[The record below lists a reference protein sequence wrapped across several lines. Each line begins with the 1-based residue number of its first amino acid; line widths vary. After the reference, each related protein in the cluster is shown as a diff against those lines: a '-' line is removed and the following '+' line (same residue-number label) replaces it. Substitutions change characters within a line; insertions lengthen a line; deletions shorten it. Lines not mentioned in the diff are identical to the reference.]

1 MRLRLTVATILLSG
15 ALGASA
21 LEIDYSAQRDPGL
34 KACDAHLFSGNRG
47 EAERC
52 YGALLSSSQ
61 DARVRGEASWSLGD
75 PQTANSYFQT
85 AIEIYPEDAYAR
97 ARWGRLYL
105 ATHQNS
111 EAVELFQEAL
121 ELQEEQVD
129 AMLGLASVAAGQFE
143 DRSRE
148 LVDQAIAAYP
158 DRLDA
163 RLLKARMILEEGNLE
178 EADAIL
184 EAALDIVERT
194 DVVPLEFYALYAA
207 RDLLHGVTDSPW
219 TTRALEMNPEYG
231 EIYSVPAHFY
241 VITRRYR
248 QAIELYEQAVE
259 TQPNLWSAHA
269 ELGVNLLRE
278 NRMAE
283 AQRHLQ
289 IAYRG
294 DPFSAQIVNTLRLI
308 DSFDN
313 FQVIERIPAEG
324 EEAEHPGMI
333 LRLHKDEAAVLEP
346 YVSDLVNDAIAT
358 FSERYQFD
366 LKEPVIVELYP
377 EHDDFAVRTSGLPG
391 IGLLGVAF
399 GYLVAMDSPSGRD
412 EGDFHWGTTLWHEL
426 AHIFTLEATDHLVP
440 RWFSEGVSVYEEW
453 STGPLPG
460 RHIPLHVLQAIDEDK
475 LLSIT
480 ELDRGFIRPTYEG
493 QVMVSYMQAGLV
505 CQYIADRWG
514 QQGLVDVLNGFGEGL
529 TTPEVLEPALGITA
543 DAFDQGFDEF
553 LQRELGATLANL
565 STWQEQVGEA
575 LESLS
580 SEDWL
585 DAIEAADRAIANYPD
600 HVSDNSAY
608 LIKARAHEELQ
619 EIDLA
624 TSALEDYWRRGG
636 YEPTALKRLATWL
649 AEDGRTAAAV
659 EVMTD
664 ALKVAPLDDETHID
678 LGGWLLAEQKPLE
691 ALREYEASLAMN
703 PHDQAAAHYRL
714 ATAYQQLEDQART
727 LEHVLYALEI
737 APHYREAQQ
746 LLLEIAR

>member
-1 MRLRLTVATILLSG
+1 MRLRLTAASILLSG
-15 ALGASA
+15 VSGVSA
-21 LEIDYSAQRDPGL
+21 LEIDYSAERDPGL
-34 KACDAHLFSGNRG
+34 KACDAHLYSGNRG
-47 EAERC
+47 EADRC

-61 DARVRGEASWSLGD
+61 DARVRGEAAWSLGD
-75 PQTANSYFQT
+75 LQTANSYFQT
-85 AIEIYPEDAYAR
+85 AIEIYPEDAHAR
-97 ARWGRLYL
+97 ARWGQLYL

-111 EAVELFQEAL
+111 EAMELFQEAL
-121 ELQEEQVD
+121 ELQEGQVD
-129 AMLGLASVAAGQFE
+129 AMLGLASVAAGRFE

-148 LVDQAIAAYP
+148 LVDEAIESYP

-178 EADAIL
+178 EADDVL
-184 EAALDIVERT
+184 EDARDVVERT
-194 DVVPLEFYALYAA
+194 DVVPLEFYALSAA
-207 RDLLHGVTDSPW
+207 RDLLHGVTESPW
-219 TTRALEMNPEYG
+219 TSRALEMNSQYG

-248 QAIELYEQAVE
+248 QAIELYERAVE
-259 TQPNLWSAHA
+259 TQPNLWSAHS

-278 NRMAE
+278 NRIDE
-283 AQRHLQ
+283 AQRHLE

-324 EEAEHPGMI
+324 EEAAHPGVI
-333 LRLHKDEAAVLEP
+333 LRLHKDEAAVLDP
-346 YVSDLVNDAIAT
+346 YVSDIVNDAIAT
-358 FSERYQFD
+358 FSERYQFE
-366 LKEPVIVELYP
+366 LEEPVIVELYP

-399 GYLVAMDSPSGRD
+399 GYLVAMDSPTGRD

-460 RHIPLHVLQAIDEDK
+460 RHIPLHVLEAIEEDK

-514 QQGLVDVLNGFGEGL
+514 QQGLVDVLNGFGDGL
-529 TTPEVLEPALGITA
+529 TTAEVLEPALGITA
-543 DAFDQGFDEF
+543 DAFDQGFDGF
-553 LQRELGATLANL
+553 LQRELGATLDNVSA
-565 STWQEQVGEA
+565 WQEQVSDA
-575 LESLS
+575 LTSLS
-580 SEDWL
+580 SENWL
-585 DAIEAADRAIANYPD
+585 DAIDAADRAIANYPD
-600 HVSDNSAY
+600 HVAENSAY
-608 LIKARAHEELQ
+608 LIKARGHEELEQ
-619 EIDLA
+619 TDLSI
-624 TSALEDYWRRGG
+624 SALESYWRRGG
-636 YEPTALKRLATWL
+636 YEPTALKRLAKWL
-649 AEDGRTAAAV
+649 AESGRVADAID
-659 EVMTD
+659 VMSD
-664 ALKVAPLDDETHID
+664 ALLVSPLDDETHVE
-678 LGGWLLAEQKPLE
+678 LGGWLLAEQQSLD

-714 ATAYQQLEDQART
+714 ATAYQQLEDQAKT

>member
-1 MRLRLTVATILLSG
+1 MRLRLTAASILLSG
-15 ALGASA
+15 VSGVSA
-21 LEIDYSAQRDPGL
+21 LEIDYSAERDPGL
-34 KACDAHLFSGNRG
+34 KACDAHLYSGNRG
-47 EAERC
+47 EADRC

-61 DARVRGEASWSLGD
+61 DARVRGEAAWSLGD
-75 PQTANSYFQT
+75 LQTANSYFQT
-85 AIEIYPEDAYAR
+85 AIEIYPEDAHAR
-97 ARWGRLYL
+97 ARWGQLYL

-111 EAVELFQEAL
+111 EAMELFQEAL
-121 ELQEEQVD
+121 ELQEGQVD
-129 AMLGLASVAAGQFE
+129 AMLGLASVAAGRFE

-148 LVDQAIAAYP
+148 LVDEAIESYP

-178 EADAIL
+178 EADDVL
-184 EAALDIVERT
+184 EDARDVVERT
-194 DVVPLEFYALYAA
+194 DVAPLEFYALSAA
-207 RDLLHGVTDSPW
+207 RDLLHGVTESPW
-219 TTRALEMNPEYG
+219 TSRALEMNSQYG

-248 QAIELYEQAVE
+248 QAIELYERAVE
-259 TQPNLWSAHA
+259 TQPNLWSAHS

-278 NRMAE
+278 NRIDE
-283 AQRHLQ
+283 AQRHLE

-324 EEAEHPGMI
+324 EEAAHPGVI
-333 LRLHKDEAAVLEP
+333 LRLHKDEAAVLDP
-346 YVSDLVNDAIAT
+346 YVSDIVNDAIAT
-358 FSERYQFD
+358 FSERYQFE

-399 GYLVAMDSPSGRD
+399 GYLVAMDSPTGRD

-460 RHIPLHVLQAIDEDK
+460 RHIPLHVLEAIEEDK

-514 QQGLVDVLNGFGEGL
+514 QQGLVDVLNGFGDGL
-529 TTPEVLEPALGITA
+529 TTAEVLEPALGITA
-543 DAFDQGFDEF
+543 DAFDQGFDGF
-553 LQRELGATLANL
+553 LQRELGATLDNVSA
-565 STWQEQVGEA
+565 WQQQVSDA
-575 LESLS
+575 LTSLS
-580 SEDWL
+580 SENWL
-585 DAIEAADRAIANYPD
+585 DAIDAADRAIANYPD
-600 HVSDNSAY
+600 HVAENSAY
-608 LIKARAHEELQ
+608 LIKARGHEELEQ
-619 EIDLA
+619 TDLSI
-624 TSALEDYWRRGG
+624 SALESYWRRGG
-636 YEPTALKRLATWL
+636 YEPTALKRLARWL
-649 AEDGRTAAAV
+649 AESGRVADAID
-659 EVMTD
+659 VMSD
-664 ALKVAPLDDETHID
+664 ALLVSPLDDETHVE
-678 LGGWLLAEQKPLE
+678 LGGWLLAEQQSLE

-714 ATAYQQLEDQART
+714 ATAYQQLEDQAKT

>member
-1 MRLRLTVATILLSG
+1 MRLRLTVASILLSG
-15 ALGASA
+15 VSGVSA
-21 LEIDYSAQRDPGL
+21 LEIDYSAERDPGL
-34 KACDAHLFSGNRG
+34 KACDAHLYSGNRG
-47 EAERC
+47 EADRC

-61 DARVRGEASWSLGD
+61 DARVRGEAAWSLGD
-75 PQTANSYFQT
+75 LQTANSYFQT
-85 AIEIYPEDAYAR
+85 AIEIYPEDAHAR
-97 ARWGRLYL
+97 ARWGQLYL

-111 EAVELFQEAL
+111 EAMELFQEAL
-121 ELQEEQVD
+121 ELQEGQVD
-129 AMLGLASVAAGQFE
+129 AMLGLASVAAGRFE

-148 LVDQAIAAYP
+148 LVDEAIESYP

-163 RLLKARMILEEGNLE
+163 RLLKARLILEEGNLE
-178 EADAIL
+178 EADDVL
-184 EAALDIVERT
+184 EDARDVVERT
-194 DVVPLEFYALYAA
+194 DVVPLEFYALSAA
-207 RDLLHGVTDSPW
+207 RDLLHGVTESPW
-219 TTRALEMNPEYG
+219 TSRALEMNSQFG

-248 QAIELYEQAVE
+248 QAIELYERAVE
-259 TQPNLWSAHA
+259 TQPNLWSAHS

-278 NRMAE
+278 NRIDE

-324 EEAEHPGMI
+324 EEAAHPGVI
-333 LRLHKDEAAVLEP
+333 LRLHKDEAAVLDP
-346 YVSDLVNDAIAT
+346 YVSDIVNDAIAT
-358 FSERYQFD
+358 FSERYQFE

-399 GYLVAMDSPSGRD
+399 GYLVAMDSPTGRD

-460 RHIPLHVLQAIDEDK
+460 RHIPLHVLEAIEEDK

-514 QQGLVDVLNGFGEGL
+514 QQGLVDVLNGFGDGL
-529 TTPEVLEPALGITA
+529 TTAEVLEPALGITA
-543 DAFDQGFDEF
+543 DAFDQGFDGF
-553 LQRELGATLANL
+553 LQRELGATLDNVSA
-565 STWQEQVGEA
+565 WQEQVSDA
-575 LESLS
+575 LTSLS
-580 SEDWL
+580 SENWL
-585 DAIEAADRAIANYPD
+585 DAIDAADRAIANYPD
-600 HVSDNSAY
+600 HVAENSAY
-608 LIKARAHEELQ
+608 LIKARGHEELEQ
-619 EIDLA
+619 TDLSI
-624 TSALEDYWRRGG
+624 SALESYWRRGG
-636 YEPTALKRLATWL
+636 YEPTALKRLAKWL
-649 AEDGRTAAAV
+649 AESGRVADAID
-659 EVMTD
+659 VMSD
-664 ALKVAPLDDETHID
+664 ALLVSPLDDETHVE
-678 LGGWLLAEQKPLE
+678 LGGWLLAEQQSLE

-714 ATAYQQLEDQART
+714 ATAYQQLEDQAKT

>member
-1 MRLRLTVATILLSG
+1 MRLRLTAASILLSG
-15 ALGASA
+15 VSGVSA
-21 LEIDYSAQRDPGL
+21 LEIDYSAERDPGL
-34 KACDAHLFSGNRG
+34 KACDAHLYSGNRG
-47 EAERC
+47 EADRC

-61 DARVRGEASWSLGD
+61 DARVRGEAAWSLGD
-75 PQTANSYFQT
+75 LQTANSYFQT
-85 AIEIYPEDAYAR
+85 AIEIYPEDAHAR
-97 ARWGRLYL
+97 ARWGQLYL

-111 EAVELFQEAL
+111 EAMELFQEAL
-121 ELQEEQVD
+121 ELQEGQVD
-129 AMLGLASVAAGQFE
+129 AMLGLASVAAGRFE

-148 LVDQAIAAYP
+148 LVDEAIESYP

-178 EADAIL
+178 EADDVL
-184 EAALDIVERT
+184 EDARDVVERT
-194 DVVPLEFYALYAA
+194 DVVPLEFYALSAA
-207 RDLLHGVTDSPW
+207 RDLLHGVTESPW
-219 TTRALEMNPEYG
+219 TSRALEMNSQYG

-248 QAIELYEQAVE
+248 QAIELYERAVE
-259 TQPNLWSAHA
+259 TQPNLWSAHS

-278 NRMAE
+278 NRIDE
-283 AQRHLQ
+283 AQRHLE

-324 EEAEHPGMI
+324 EEAAHPGVI
-333 LRLHKDEAAVLEP
+333 LRLHKDEAAVLDP
-346 YVSDLVNDAIAT
+346 YVSDIVNDAIAT
-358 FSERYQFD
+358 FSERYQFE

-399 GYLVAMDSPSGRD
+399 GYLVAMDSPTGRD

-460 RHIPLHVLQAIDEDK
+460 RHIPLHVLEAIEEDK

-514 QQGLVDVLNGFGEGL
+514 QQGLVDVLNGFGDGL
-529 TTPEVLEPALGITA
+529 TTAEVLEPALGITA
-543 DAFDQGFDEF
+543 DAFDQGFDGF
-553 LQRELGATLANL
+553 LQRELGATLDNVSA
-565 STWQEQVGEA
+565 WQEQVSDA
-575 LESLS
+575 LTSLS
-580 SEDWL
+580 SENWL
-585 DAIEAADRAIANYPD
+585 DAIDAADRAIANYPD
-600 HVSDNSAY
+600 HVAENSAY
-608 LIKARAHEELQ
+608 LIKARGHEELEQ
-619 EIDLA
+619 TDLSI
-624 TSALEDYWRRGG
+624 SALESYWRRGG
-636 YEPTALKRLATWL
+636 YEPTALKRLAKWL
-649 AEDGRTAAAV
+649 AESGRVADAID
-659 EVMTD
+659 VMSD
-664 ALKVAPLDDETHID
+664 ALLVSPLDDETHVE
-678 LGGWLLAEQKPLE
+678 LGGWLLAEQQSLE

-714 ATAYQQLEDQART
+714 ATAYQQLEDQAKT